1 MKLRTRGAL
10 IAFLFVA
17 TWPIAAIGQA
27 PRPTEPTSIVV
38 DPAPEPV
45 PSLKYRLYPMATELA
60 PGNAAPIYLRARYQT
75 PDDLWSRI
83 ETTWLKWR
91 ELPIEKFPTAE
102 ARDFLRPFARTL
114 EQVAFGAHRQSCD
127 WNYTLPE
134 QRTNR
139 INVALPD
146 AQAMRQVIRLI
157 DFQARVE
164 IADRHFDRAIQSIE
178 TGMALS
184 RHVAEGPFYINGLIG
199 LAGDYVMLDRCEEL
213 IARPGSPNL
222 YWALTALPRPL
233 VDFRRMNEI
242 EETLC
247 EDMIPELVEARSDQP
262 RTPSEWSALLAR
274 LHARMIA
281 WCRTMIPIQ
290 ARPGKADDPSA
301 WLRDFVTWDLNRLR
315 AETLPAARDYVQKTI
330 GADASAMSD
339 DQVIAVYLA
348 GRHRDLWDD
357 VFRESYLAP
366 RVAIERLAD
375 IGERLRKARKPG
387 PLAVFVEMIPSVRDV
402 IAGSLRFER
411 RLDAL
416 RAIEAIRMHAA
427 AGGGRLPKSLGE
439 VKVVPVPDDPWTGR
453 PFRYRIDGDAAI
465 LEAEPIAIHR
475 GTLAY
480 RIMIRR

>member
-1 MKLRTRGAL
+1 MQLCVHGARL
-10 IAFLFVA
+10 AFLFVVA
-17 TWPIAAIGQA
+17 WPIAAIAQA

-83 ETTWLKWR
+83 ESNWLKWR

-114 EQVAFGAHRQSCD
+114 EQIGFGARRQSCD

-139 INVALPD
+139 IDVALPD
-146 AQAMRQVIRLI
+146 AQAMRQVIRLV

-164 IADRHFDRAIQSIE
+164 IADRQFDRAVRTME

-199 LAGDYVMLDRCEEL
+199 LAGEYLMLNRCEEL

-233 VDFRRMNEI
+233 IDFRRLTEI
-242 EETLC
+242 EEPLC
-247 EDMIPELVEARSDQP
+247 EDMIPELVEARSDRP
-262 RTPSEWSALLAR
+262 RTPAEWSALLAR

-281 WCRTMIPIQ
+281 WCRTMTPNQ
-290 ARPGKADDPSA
+290 ARPGKPDDPSA
-301 WLRDFVTWDLNRLR
+301 WLRDFVTWDLKRLR
-315 AETLPAARDYVQKTI
+315 AETLPAAREYLKSKN
-330 GADASAMSD
+330 GAGAMSD
-339 DQVIAVYLA
+339 DQRIAVYLA
-348 GRHRDLWDD
+348 GRHREIWDEI
-357 VFRESYLAP
+357 FRESYLPP
-366 RVAIERLAD
+366 RIAIERLD
-375 IGERLRKARKPG
+375 DMDDRLREVRKPS
-387 PLAVFVEMIPSVRDV
+387 PLAFLVSMIPAVRGV
-402 IAGSLRFER
+402 IGNELRSER
-411 RLDAL
+411 HLDAL
-416 RAIEAIRMHAA
+416 RAIEALRMHAA
-427 AGGGRLPKSLGE
+427 ANGGQLPKSLDE
-439 VKVVPVPDDPWTGR
+439 VKVVPVPDDPATAR
-453 PFRYRIDGDAAI
+453 PFRYRLDGGAAI
-465 LEAEPIAIHR
+465 LEAEPVAIPR
-475 GTLAY
+475 GTFSY
-480 RIMIRR
+480 RITIRR

>member
-1 MKLRTRGAL
+1 MELRTRGARL
-10 IAFLFVA
+10 AFLFVA
-17 TWPIAAIGQA
+17 AWPIAAAAQA

-38 DPAPEPV
+38 DPAPEPI
-45 PSLKYRLYPMATELA
+45 PSLKYRLFPMATELA
-60 PGNAAPIYLRARYQT
+60 PGNAAPIYLRARYQIS
-75 PDDLWSRI
+75 DDLWSRI
-83 ETTWLKWR
+83 ETNGLKWR
-91 ELPIEKFPTAE
+91 ELPIEKFPAAE

-114 EQVAFGAHRQSCD
+114 EQVAFGARRRSCD
-127 WNYTLPE
+127 WDYTLPE
-134 QRTNR
+134 QRTDR
-139 INVALPD
+139 IDVALPD

-164 IADRHFDRAIQSIE
+164 IADRQFDRAIRSME

-199 LAGDYVMLDRCEEL
+199 LAGDYVMLNRCEEL

-233 VDFRRMNEI
+233 VDFRRMHEI

-247 EDMIPELVEARSDQP
+247 EDMIPELVEARSDRP
-262 RTPSEWSALLAR
+262 RTPAEWSALLAR

-290 ARPGKADDPSA
+290 SRPGKPDDPSA
-301 WLRDFVTWDLNRLR
+301 WLNDFSTWDLNRLR
-315 AETLPAARDYVQKTI
+315 AEMLPAAREYLKSKS
-330 GADASAMSD
+330 GAGAMSD
-339 DQVIAVYLA
+339 DQRIAVYLA
-348 GRHRDLWDD
+348 GRHRELWDE
-357 VFRESYLAP
+357 VYRESYLPP
-366 RVAIERLAD
+366 RTAIERLAD
-375 IGERLRKARKPG
+375 VGDRLRKASRPG
-387 PLAVFVEMIPSVRDV
+387 PLAFFVAMIPSVRDV
-402 IAGSLRFER
+402 SASSLRFER

-416 RAIEAIRMHAA
+416 RAIEALRMHAA
-427 AGGGRLPKSLGE
+427 AHGGQLPKALGE

-453 PFRYRIDGDAAI
+453 PFRYRLDGDAAV

-480 RIMIRR
+480 RITIRR